1 MNDEFESFDTIKFEI
16 TKAYPKNRVL
26 IDKISFGD
34 LSDFTLTKDMMLEEP
49 FGYAD
54 RKTKDVFVKIFTFE
68 NDENGE
74 PKEKEDSV
82 YLKRN
87 INNAG
92 EVKYCE
98 NQLISTESHARM
110 IAEWL
115 GNYYSNNIS
124 YDVEYRGDPALDSA
138 DIIYMDSDVVNNL
151 QVEVENH
158 RINFNGS
165 LNGSLALRRAM
176 RT

>member
-1 MNDEFESFDTIKFEI
+1 
-16 TKAYPKNRVL
+16 
-26 IDKISFGD
+26 
-34 LSDFTLTKDMMLEEP
+34 MLEEP

-54 RKTKDVFVKIFTFE
+54 RKTKDIFVKIFTFE

-87 INNAG
+87 INNSG

-124 YDVEYRGDPALDSA
+124 YDVEYRGEPALDSA
-138 DIIYMDSDVVNNL
+138 DIIYMESDVVNNL

>member
-1 MNDEFESFDTIKFEI
+1 
-16 TKAYPKNRVL
+16 
-26 IDKISFGD
+26 
-34 LSDFTLTKDMMLEEP
+34 
-49 FGYAD
+49 
-54 RKTKDVFVKIFTFE
+54 
-68 NDENGE
+68 
-74 PKEKEDSV
+74 
-82 YLKRN
+82 
-87 INNAG
+87 
-92 EVKYCE
+92 
-98 NQLISTESHARM
+98 M

-165 LNGSLALRRAM
+165 LKGSLALRRAM